1 MPEVSFTIDENVQFY
16 DIDSWLE
23 ELKEFAKEYIMV
35 CNRGNNSMMATLL
48 FKEKYP
54 QVNVLSLEGGVLGF

>member
-1 MPEVSFTIDENVQFY
+1 
-16 DIDSWLE
+16 
-23 ELKEFAKEYIMV
+23 AKEYIMV